1 MSSVSTPARSIVL
14 SQSIHSSLGARSIPT
29 SWILLWEL
37 PFWALLLYGS
47 LVPSTLVSRSEWFGV
62 PMKLS
67 DLLWITCTGF
77 YSAAALVNLLLRRQ
91 ARNYGGLLLATMSL
105 FAYGGLR
112 LAAAPIESEDQLAM
126 AFVLILAST
135 APLQA
140 AGLLSV
146 YNPAQ
151 TRAFLNRLV
160 LVVACIS
167 LIYTAES
174 VLGLGLRSEANSTV
188 FTDFG
193 MQRVRGPLYGP
204 STGYFLLLPAIGWA
218 VQSFFS
224 GRSRTSYAVFCTV
237 ALLSALLGLGSR
249 AALILLVLYVCS
261 LALFLRR
268 LKRSEATALF
278 LAAISLAVCFLIYSQ
293 ANTERLTKFED
304 VHRRLTHETSWNVL
318 ETESITNLLA
328 GQGYASIWPWYRRDA
343 LRTES
348 IALGDNLVLTG
359 FGPSLYHPH
368 STLLELLVEFGLA
381 GLAWLVFLIVRI
393 CRLPFIADAS
403 SGWHVFSLALV
414 VSLLSFGFDLFIFK
428 EVRVNSIW
436 WLFLCA
442 AFQLRRQPEAGVL

>member
-1 MSSVSTPARSIVL
+1 MSTMLTPARSIAL
-14 SQSIHSSLGARSIPT
+14 SQSMHSTLGGKSIPS
-29 SWILLWEL
+29 SWILLWEM

-47 LVPSTLVSRSEWFGV
+47 LVPSTLVARSEWFGV

-67 DLLWITCTGF
+67 DLLWIACTGF

-91 ARNYGGLLLATMSL
+91 ARNYGGLLLATTSL

-112 LAAAPIESEDQLAM
+112 LAAGAIETEDQLAM
-126 AFVLILAST
+126 AYVLILAST

-140 AGLLSV
+140 AGLLSA
-146 YNPAQ
+146 YSPSE

-160 LVVACIS
+160 LALACIS

-174 VLGLGLRSEANSTV
+174 VLGLGLRSEINSTV

-218 VQSFFS
+218 VQSLFS

-237 ALLSALLGLGSR
+237 SLLSALLGHGSR
-249 AALILLVLYVCS
+249 AALILLFLYVCS
-261 LALFLRR
+261 IALFLRK
-268 LKRSEATALF
+268 LKRSEFTALF
-278 LAAISLAVCFLIYSQ
+278 LAGLSLAVCFLIYSQ
-293 ANTERLTKFED
+293 ADTQRLTRFED
-304 VHRRLTHETSWNVL
+304 VYRKLTYETSWNVL

-328 GQGYASIWPWYRRDA
+328 GQGFASVWPWYRRDA

-393 CRLPFIADAS
+393 CRLPFVAAAS

-442 AFQLRRQPEAGVL
+442 AFQMRQQPEAGVL